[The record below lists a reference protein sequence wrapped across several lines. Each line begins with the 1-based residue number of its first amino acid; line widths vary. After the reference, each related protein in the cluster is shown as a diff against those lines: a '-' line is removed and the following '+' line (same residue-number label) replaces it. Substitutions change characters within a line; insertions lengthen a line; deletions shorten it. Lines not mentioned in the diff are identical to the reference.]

1 MEDVPFILRSPFPPD
16 QRAEAIKQ
24 NVASI
29 ERYLKFI
36 QDNGYDEFIKQC
48 ATAHEN
54 DGGENDDDADLNN
67 NLGSSFEGGSLR
79 DYQIYMLEQARS
91 QNLIVHLGTGMGKT
105 LISIFLIKEFLSR
118 RDSNTTTAAV
128 GDRSHILFLVPSIA
142 LAVQHTGEFF
152 FLFALVHFVYAVL

>member
-29 ERYLKFI
+29 ERDLKFI

-48 ATAHEN
+48 TMAYEN
-54 DGGENDDDADLNN
+54 NGGEIDDDFEANN

-79 DYQIYMLEQARS
+79 DYQIYMLECAR
-91 QNLIVHLGTGMGKT
+91 
-105 LISIFLIKEFLSR
+105 
-118 RDSNTTTAAV
+118 
-128 GDRSHILFLVPSIA
+128 
-142 LAVQHTGEFF
+142 
-152 FLFALVHFVYAVL
+152 